1 METLQSINQKRSTIA
16 ELYIAYI
23 QSVNNYLFRP
33 TFGNHSLLM
42 MACNNLRLSIT
53 DHMLAVTDYQEP
65 VELDKE

>member
-1 METLQSINQKRSTIA
+1 MGSLQDINEKRSLIA
-16 ELYIAYI
+16 GLYIAYI
-23 QSVNNYLFRP
+23 QSVNDYLFRP
-33 TFGNHSLLM
+33 TFSNHSLLM